1 MNLQEM
7 ADDQLHVS
15 TLKTAD
21 RQREVTLDLLNHLNE
36 VERRHLFSKFNCSSL
51 HGYCVQE
58 LKMTSGTACHHI
70 DAARLLRQIPE
81 LEEKLLSGT
90 IAMTTVANAESFFKR
105 EARSGNRF
113 DTEKKQT
120 VLAKLESISTKEAEK
135 VLIAHSSNPEIH
147 LKEKVTQKTES
158 IVELKVHLDE
168 ETMAMLERL
177 KEIWS
182 HAMPHAS
189 FGDLIKRAAKEAV
202 EKNDPLKKA
211 ERSEVRVQKA
221 RARKAQPKT
230 AQTETAQ
237 AQKAEA
243 TIKQD
248 LKSAEAQSPNSEQT
262 PPAGPR
268 IEQTPSTGLGARI
281 QAEFHTQ
288 NSPSTGSKAEIRR
301 QVWKRDQAQCT
312 FVDPRTGERCRAKHF
327 VEEDHITPKA
337 MGGEYSAENI
347 RLRCRTHN
355 QRHAIE
361 CYGSKKMQ
369 DYLNQGAIHNFENQ
383 GP

>member
-7 ADDQLHVS
+7 TDDQLHVS

-70 DAARLLRQIPE
+70 DAARLLKQLPQ
-81 LEEKLLSGT
+81 LEEKLMSGA

-113 DTEKKQT
+113 DNEKKQS

-135 VLIAHSSNPEIH
+135 VLISHSSNPEIH

-182 HAMPHAS
+182 HAMPHATFS
-189 FGDLIKRAAKEAV
+189 DLIKRAAKEAV
-202 EKNDPLKKA
+202 EKNDPLKRA
-211 ERSEVRVQKA
+211 ERSEA
-221 RARKAQPKT
+221 RANKPKEPKT
-230 AQTETAQ
+230 PPTGSSNGT
-237 AQKAEA
+237 
-243 TIKQD
+243 
-248 LKSAEAQSPNSEQT
+248 SP
-262 PPAGPR
+262 P
-268 IEQTPSTGLGARI
+268 
-281 QAEFHTQ
+281 
-288 NSPSTGSKAEIRR
+288 TGSKAEIRR

-312 FVDPRTGERCRAKHF
+312 FIYPRTGERCGAKHF
-327 VEEDHITPKA
+327 VEEDHIVPKA
-337 MGGEYSAENI
+337 MGGQYTTENI
-347 RLRCRTHN
+347 RLRCRAHN
-355 QRHAIE
+355 QRHAIN
-361 CYGSKKMQ
+361 CYGNKKMRQ
-369 DYLNQGAIHNFENQ
+369 FLN
-383 GP
+383 

>member
-1 MNLQEM
+1 MNLREM
-7 ADDQLHVS
+7 TDDQLHVS

-105 EARSGNRF
+105 EARSGNKF
-113 DTEKKQT
+113 DTEKKQS

-135 VLIAHSSNPEIH
+135 VLISHSSNPEIH
-147 LKEKVTQKTES
+147 LKEKVTQKTEHL
-158 IVELKVHLDE
+158 VELKVHLDE

-177 KEIWS
+177 KEVWS

-189 FGDLIKRAAKEAV
+189 FGDLIKRAAREAV

-221 RARKAQPKT
+221 RTRKAQTKT
-230 AQTETAQ
+230 AQAHQAQGTNKQDSKSTKAQ
-237 AQKAEA
+237 AP
-243 TIKQD
+243 T
-248 LKSAEAQSPNSEQT
+248 SEQAPST
-262 PPAGPR
+262 GPG
-268 IEQTPSTGLGARI
+268 IEQT
-281 QAEFHTQ
+281 
-288 NSPSTGSKAEIRR
+288 PSTGSKAEIRR

-312 FVDPRTGERCRAKHF
+312 FIDPRTGERCRAKHF
-327 VEEDHITPKA
+327 VEEDHIVPKA
-337 MGGEYSAENI
+337 MGGEYTIENI

-355 QRHAIE
+355 QRHAIN
-361 CYGSKKMQ
+361 CYGEMKMREF
-369 DYLNQGAIHNFENQ
+369 LN
-383 GP
+383 